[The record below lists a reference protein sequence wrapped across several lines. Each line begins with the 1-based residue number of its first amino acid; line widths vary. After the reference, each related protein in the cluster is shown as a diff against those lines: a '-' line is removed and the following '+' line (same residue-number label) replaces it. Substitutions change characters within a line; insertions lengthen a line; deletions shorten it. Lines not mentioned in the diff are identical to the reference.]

1 MQFEAV
7 EPAQRAFAT
16 LCYPLEH
23 LVYVYALVA
32 AHPQQG
38 AVNKTDAGTFAQE
51 AFLNENDKL
60 HHHGFLQLCK
70 PVVRNDLGKQVP
82 VPDAYFI
89 QVKVFQTFVIGA
101 VEHYHDEYDFGL
113 GQTAVTVIFALPVF
127 SWDFKSSAAE
137 HRVKNL
143 AELVCHYKNFHNFV
157 IGEHSDRSICLKLST
172 LNLILLSLTT
182 KFSTIYFHRT
192 HVNIVLLCPACH
204 KIIDS
209 DPEKYTI
216 EIVEGMK
223 KRHEDRI
230 RLVTGI
236 AHDKKS
242 HVVTYYSKIGKHLP
256 NFSFNTISSVL
267 FPEYYPEASTAIEIS
282 MKGNVMKESDPN
294 FWEIEDNNLQTAFA
308 YEVKQ
313 RIQYSETK
321 HISLFSFAD
330 MPLLV
335 RLGTLFN
342 DIRELKVYQPHRD
355 TKKWEWQESGDE
367 NIEFR
372 IIEPAEKSKQPVLV
386 FALSATAITERI
398 RTLYSSQDVSIWT
411 VTCTNPNNNFLKTEA
426 KLNEFASFTREVLDK
441 IKASSVYNEILV
453 HMAMPV
459 ACAFMLGHV
468 WMPKADMKLI
478 LHDYYNNT
486 ENRAIII
493 E

>member
-192 HVNIVLLCPACH
+192 HVKVIAVCMNALGKNPQENTDNVSILLKYENGTNAVINYFANGSKSYAKERVEVFSQEKVLVLDNWRRLEGFGVKGFSKMTGTMDKGHKRQFALLNERLQKGGEALIPFESIV
-204 KIIDS
+204 
-209 DPEKYTI
+209 
-216 EIVEGMK
+216 
-223 KRHEDRI
+223 
-230 RLVTGI
+230 
-236 AHDKKS
+236 
-242 HVVTYYSKIGKHLP
+242 
-256 NFSFNTISSVL
+256 NTTR
-267 FPEYYPEASTAIEIS
+267 A
-282 MKGNVMKESDPN
+282 
-294 FWEIEDNNLQTAFA
+294 
-308 YEVKQ
+308 
-313 RIQYSETK
+313 
-321 HISLFSFAD
+321 SFACIES
-330 MPLLV
+330 LKKKAWVEV
-335 RLGTLFN
+335 R
-342 DIRELKVYQPHRD
+342 
-355 TKKWEWQESGDE
+355 
-367 NIEFR
+367 
-372 IIEPAEKSKQPVLV
+372 
-386 FALSATAITERI
+386 
-398 RTLYSSQDVSIWT
+398 
-411 VTCTNPNNNFLKTEA
+411 
-426 KLNEFASFTREVLDK
+426 
-441 IKASSVYNEILV
+441 
-453 HMAMPV
+453 
-459 ACAFMLGHV
+459 
-468 WMPKADMKLI
+468 
-478 LHDYYNNT
+478 
-486 ENRAIII
+486 
-493 E
+493 

>member
-1 MQFEAV
+1 MSKTNIPQKVMRLLWLRAAGRCEFEGCNKILY
-7 EPAQRAFAT
+7 EGDITKEYGNFGE
-16 LCYPLEH
+16 LCH
-23 LVYVYALVA
+23 II
-32 AHPQQG
+32 G
-38 AVNKTDAGTFAQE
+38 
-51 AFLNENDKL
+51 
-60 HHHGFLQLCK
+60 
-70 PVVRNDLGKQVP
+70 DLPNG
-82 VPDAYFI
+82 
-89 QVKVFQTFVIGA
+89 
-101 VEHYHDEYDFGL
+101 
-113 GQTAVTVIFALPVF
+113 
-127 SWDFKSSAAE
+127 
-137 HRVKNL
+137 N
-143 AELVCHYKNFHNFV
+143 
-157 IGEHSDRSICLKLST
+157 HSDKKSE
-172 LNLILLSLTT
+172 SLAQD
-182 KFSTIYFHRT
+182 IN
-192 HVNIVLLCPACH
+192 NIILLCPACH

-236 AHDKKS
+236 ANDKKS

-256 NFSFNTISSVL
+256 DFSFNTISSVL
-267 FPEYYPEASTAIEIS
+267 FPVYYPEASSAIEIS

-294 FWEIEDNNLQTAFA
+294 FWEIEDNNLQAAFA

-321 HISLFSFAD
+321 HISLFPFAD

-411 VTCTNPNNNFLKTEA
+411 VTCTNPNNDFLKTEA

-441 IKASSVYNEILV
+441 IKASSAYNEILV